1 MTARR
6 FALPACLAL
15 AIWAAGCAP
24 TPPATPHAAPTT
36 GAPAPPDAAASPT
49 PVAAAATDPAPTAAA
64 DDVDGCADP
73 TVAALG
79 TGWNFVIP
87 TAPRAGQAVTSGFRL
102 RGCGDTFEASFGWR
116 LRDTA
121 GAVLVE
127 DHGMMSCGTG
137 CVGTFDEGID
147 YPPPG
152 APTLASLEVFT
163 ENMADGAEVL
173 RAVIPL
179 VLH

>member
-1 MTARR
+1 MTTARR
-6 FALPACLAL
+6 FAPPICLAL
-15 AIWAAGCAP
+15 VLLAGACDP
-24 TPPATPHAAPTT
+24 
-36 GAPAPPDAAASPT
+36 APAPSAE
-49 PVAAAATDPAPTAAA
+49 AAATAAPATAAATAATLAAPTAAPSAA
-64 DDVDGCADP
+64 DACADP
-73 TVAALG
+73 AVVALG
-79 TGWNFVIP
+79 TGWNFVFA
-87 TAPRAGQAVTSGFRL
+87 TAPLAGQGVTSGFRL

-116 LRDTA
+116 LRDAA

-137 CVGTFDEGID
+137 CVGTFDEGVD

>member
-1 MTARR
+1 MTTARR
-6 FALPACLAL
+6 FAPPICLAL
-15 AIWAAGCAP
+15 ALVAGACAP
-24 TPPATPHAAPTT
+24 TPSPSADTAPTT
-36 GAPAPPDAAASPT
+36 GADSPDAAASAT
-49 PVAAAATDPAPTAAA
+49 PAAAAASDPAPMAAPA
-64 DDVDGCADP
+64 AVDACADE

-79 TGWNFVIP
+79 TGWNFVFA
-87 TAPRAGQAVTSGFRL
+87 TAPLAGQGVTSGFRL

-116 LRDTA
+116 LRDAA

-137 CVGTFDEGID
+137 CVGTFDEGVD
-147 YPPPG
+147 YAPPG